1 MESYGRTA
9 AYQRLCLG
17 LAALL
22 SLCALDCVESA
33 ADDDPRGTS
42 LGTFHAT
49 ALLTSSNC
57 GAGVEAP
64 ASHEFDVVL
73 SQDDTAIYWT
83 QSGTTLIGSLDD
95 DEATWTYQAPAQ
107 MDGPCTIAQQE
118 ELEAKLDDIDQPKML
133 KGTIRQGVTPVT
145 GTTCSR
151 QVTAAGGT
159 FDNLPCSVGY
169 VFSAKRK

>member
-17 LAALL
+17 LAALV
-22 SLCALDCVESA
+22 SLFALDCTQSA
-33 ADDDPRGTS
+33 SDAPPGTS

-57 GAGVEAP
+57 GAGVDAP

-107 MDGPCTIAQQE
+107 TDGLCTIAQQE
-118 ELEAKLDDIDQPKML
+118 VFEAKLDDVEQPTTL
-133 KGTIRQGVTPVT
+133 KGTIRQDVTAVT
-145 GTTCSR
+145 STTCSR

-159 FDNLPCSVGY
+159 FDNLPCVVGY
-169 VFSAKRK
+169 VFSAKRN